1 MEVIPL
7 ISALVDIP
15 EGQLALL
22 HDGKILADLQKNFS
36 SYNIKDNDMLV
47 IQRKVASSA
56 QTSSRQ
62 PEPRPEDYELFRQQI
77 LSNPSLIQ
85 QLEQSQPELIEAAR
99 KNSPSFPA
107 LVQRLQRELVDS
119 QLEKA
124 KAYRDL
130 ELDPFNV
137 EAQRKIEEMIQAENI
152 AANMEHAMEYH
163 PESFGQVHMLYIP
176 CEINGTRLKAF
187 VDCGAQTTI
196 MMKRFADKCGV
207 DRLIDT
213 RFSGVAK
220 GVGTGKIVG
229 RVHSVSIKI
238 GNQFLP
244 CSLTIL
250 DGDGPD
256 VLFGLDMLKRHQVN
270 IVFYHSAYLFA

>member
-1 MEVIPL
+1 MLEVVPL

-15 EGQLALL
+15 EAQLALL
-22 HDGKILADLQKNFS
+22 HDGKILNDYQKSFK

-47 IQRKVASSA
+47 INRKAPASTQRNTIQAA
-56 QTSSRQ
+56 
-62 PEPRPEDYELFRQQI
+62 EPRPEDYELFRQQI
-77 LSNPSLIQ
+77 LANPDLIR
-85 QLEQSQPELIEAAR
+85 QLEQSQPELLEAAR
-99 KNSPSFPA
+99 NNSPTFPS
-107 LVQRLQRELVDS
+107 LVQKLQRELVDS
-119 QLEKA
+119 RLEKA

-152 AANMEHAMEYH
+152 ATNMEHAMEYH

-176 CEINGTRLKAF
+176 CEINGTPLKAF

-229 RVHSVSIKI
+229 RVHSVSIKV
-238 GNQFLP
+238 GHQFLP

-256 VLFGLDMLKRHQVN
+256 VLFGLDMLKRHQVRL
-270 IVFYHSAYLFA
+270 SFA

>member
-1 MEVIPL
+1 MPESHL
-7 ISALVDIP
+7 TLV
-15 EGQLALL
+15 
-22 HDGKILADLQKNFS
+22 HDGRILSDIQKSFH

-47 IQRKVASSA
+47 IQRKAPSSSTS
-56 QTSSRQ
+56 QTPPTNQ
-62 PEPRPEDYELFRQQI
+62 VRPEDFEMFRQQI
-77 LSNPSLIQ
+77 LSNPNLTR
-85 QLEQSQPELIEAAR
+85 QLEKSQPELLEAAR
-99 KNSPSFPA
+99 KNLHSFPS
-107 LVQRLQRELVDS
+107 LVQRLQTELVDS
-119 QLEKA
+119 RQGKA

-130 ELDPFNV
+130 ELDPFNI

-152 AANMEHAMEYH
+152 SANMEHAMEYH

-176 CEINGTRLKAF
+176 CEINGKPLKAF
-187 VDCGAQTTI
+187 VDCGAQSTI

-220 GVGTGKIVG
+220 GVGVGKIVG

-238 GNQFLP
+238 GSQYLP

-256 VLFGLDMLKRHQVN
+256 VLFRLDMLKRHQVQT
-270 IVFYHSAYLFA
+270 IDAVSY